1 MRVLHAAVECLPF
14 ATTGGLGDVVGSLP
28 GAQRR
33 QGCDA
38 RILLP
43 RYAFLAADMRDGPV
57 IAELDVAGH
66 RARIV
71 ESPVRANGAPVYLC
85 DLPGL
90 FDRGA
95 DPYRDAEG
103 REFSDNPQRFHAFCE
118 VAIRFAERRFDLLHL
133 HDWHTAL
140 AAARLH
146 QLRLPLRSVLS
157 IHNLAFQGRLSRAE
171 FDALNLDESIWRLG
185 ADAGDRSWS
194 FMKAGIAGADAV
206 STVSPSY
213 AREIQTPASG
223 CGLDLSLRA
232 RAQDNA
238 LHGIVNGIDERSWN
252 PQTDPALA
260 QNYGISDVEAGKHAN
275 RRALQ
280 TELGLAPVNAPL
292 VAFVGR
298 LTDQKGADLIAEAGT
313 ALLGLE
319 AQYVFVGVGEPMIAA
334 ALERLAKLSPHIVFR
349 EVFDP
354 GLARRAMAAAD
365 LLLMPSRF
373 EPCGMTQLY
382 AQRYGTIPV
391 VRRTGG
397 LCDTVVDTQAA
408 TLADGTATG
417 VQFDH
422 ADVGGLLYGLR
433 RGLDLVRDPA
443 TLAALRSAGMSR
455 DLSWGA
461 ASDRYRRLYEQ
472 VLRPSSLG
480 EAGRG
485 GDAATSHTASP
496 APCDSRPTTVV
507 GRARRSTPTRP
518 LAAITG
524 AAP

>member
-1 MRVLHAAVECLPF
+1 MRVLHASVECLPF
-14 ATTGGLGDVVGSLP
+14 ATTGGLGDVLGALP

-33 QGCDA
+33 LGCDA

-43 RYAFLAADMRDGPV
+43 RYAFLDTAMREGPV
-57 IAELDVAGH
+57 IAEFDVTGRH
-66 RARIV
+66 VRIV

-85 DLPGL
+85 DLPGV

-103 REFSDNPQRFHAFCE
+103 REFADNALRFHAFCE
-118 VAIRFAERRFDLLHL
+118 ATIRFAGQGFDLLHL

-140 AAARLH
+140 AAARLRE
-146 QLRLPLRSVLS
+146 LRSPLRSVLS

-171 FDALNLDESIWRLG
+171 FDRLDLDDAIWQLG
-185 ADAGDRSWS
+185 AHTDGGSWS
-194 FMKAGIAGADAV
+194 FMKAGIASCDAV

-213 AREIQTPASG
+213 AREIQTPQSG
-223 CGLDLSLRA
+223 CGLDASLRA
-232 RAQDNA
+232 RAAADA

-260 QNYGISDVEAGKHAN
+260 QNYGVSDVEAGKLAN

-280 TELGLAPVNAPL
+280 VELGLAPVEAPL
-292 VAFVGR
+292 VVFIGR

-319 AQYVFVGVGEPMIAA
+319 AQYVFIGVGEMAIAD
-334 ALERLAKLSPHIVFR
+334 ALQRLARLSPHVAFR
-349 EVFDP
+349 DVFDP
-354 GLARRAMAAAD
+354 ALARRAMAAAD

-397 LCDTVVDTQAA
+397 LCDTVVDARDA

-417 VQFDH
+417 VQFND

-433 RGLDLVRDPA
+433 RGIELARDPA
-443 TLAALRSAGMSR
+443 RRTALRRAGMAR
-455 DLSWGA
+455 ELSWTA
-461 ASDRYRRLYEQ
+461 AAGHYRQLYEQ
-472 VLRPSSLG
+472 LLQPSPP
-480 EAGRG
+480 APR
-485 GDAATSHTASP
+485 ATSP
-496 APCDSRPTTVV
+496 ATNFAAA
-507 GRARRSTPTRP
+507 RARRSIPQRP
-518 LAAITG
+518 LAATTG